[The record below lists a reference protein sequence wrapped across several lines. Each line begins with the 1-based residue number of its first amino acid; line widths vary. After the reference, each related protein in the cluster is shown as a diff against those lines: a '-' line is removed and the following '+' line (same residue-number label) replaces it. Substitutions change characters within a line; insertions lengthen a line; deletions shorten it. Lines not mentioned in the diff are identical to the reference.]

1 MNSSDVLS
9 LALAVAK
16 VGGGALIINSDND
29 KDGWVRIPDA
39 VESGYAF
46 AVDPKPH
53 IVPLDLDGSELFELG
68 RKVKKWAEERLGAR
82 CVLTQSGREGHGHLW
97 VVLPPDVSANEFH
110 AELIANYDFPS
121 GSIRRSQG
129 TGRIMTTRPPLSPHR
144 LGLPVAL
151 VEPQTVSEALEIF
164 NSYESRNGLTPWYT
178 RLLREGDFQGRYVMP
193 DGTPA
198 RHKLAA
204 AIAVGAIHGG
214 LSRDSYVTLM
224 LDPRNKGGEKYQEIE
239 ERHSRGLAARALED
253 TYDNVQRWIDANG
266 VKPGFDTEKV
276 VLQLSEFLDVAEW
289 FPWPGRTGSSD
300 RAILMGLI
308 EISIRYTTIAP
319 LASIRDL
326 HLATGKAKTTV
337 SNALKRLRDNGWI
350 ETKFKGSPED
360 GRASIYWLNLQ
371 KCNEIRTHSFCPPRN
386 EYVLVN
392 SRILQ
397 DHELFRSSKGLS
409 GRPSE
414 IYWKLERD
422 WLSISDAA
430 KVTGLPRHSVRAA
443 LKRLAGF
450 GLAEVERGSG
460 PKGGD
465 LYRCLDVN
473 REYLDQ
479 LAQELG
485 VFVESEI
492 RRERVKRER
501 QGFVPRSGSLA
512 A

>member
-16 VGGGALIINSDND
+16 VGGGALIINADND

-39 VESGYAF
+39 VESGHAF

-53 IVPLDLDGSELFELG
+53 IVPLDLDGSDLFELG
-68 RKVKKWAEERLGAR
+68 RKVKTWAEERIGAR

-97 VVLPPDVSANEFH
+97 VVLPPDLSAEEFH
-110 AELIANYDFPS
+110 AALIANYDFPS
-121 GSIRRSQG
+121 GSIRRSQN

-144 LGLPVAL
+144 LGYPVAL

-164 NSYESRNGLTPWYT
+164 NFFDRRNGLTPWY
-178 RLLREGDFQGRYVMP
+178 RQLLREGDFLGRYRMP

-204 AIAVGAIHGG
+204 AIAVGAIHGN
-214 LSRDSYVTLM
+214 LSRDEYVRLM

-239 ERHSRGLAARALED
+239 ERSGRAARDLED
-253 TYDNVQRWIDANG
+253 TYDNAQRWVQENN
-266 VKPGFDTEKV
+266 VRPGFDPGTV
-276 VLQLSEFLDVAEW
+276 VLQLAEYQDIAEGFHW
-289 FPWPGRTGSSD
+289 AGRTGSSD
-300 RAILMGLI
+300 RSVLMELI
-308 EISIRYTTIAP
+308 EISFRHVTIAP

-337 SNALKRLRDNGWI
+337 SSALKRLREDGWI
-350 ETKFKGSPED
+350 EPKSKGAPGD
-360 GRASIYWLNLQ
+360 ALASIYWLNLQ
-371 KCNEIRTHSFCPPRN
+371 KCNEIRTHSLCPPKN
-386 EYVLVN
+386 EYVLDN
-392 SRILQ
+392 SHILK

-414 IYWKLERD
+414 IYWKLDRD
-422 WLSISDAA
+422 WLSISEAA
-430 KVTGLPRHSVRAA
+430 KVTGLPKHSVRAA
-443 LKRLAGF
+443 LKRLVDF
-450 GLAEVERGSG
+450 GLAEVDKGSG

-465 LYRCLDVN
+465 LYRCLDVD
-473 REYLDQ
+473 RDYLDQ

-485 VFVESEI
+485 VFVENEI

-501 QGFVPRSGSLA
+501 QGFGLRSGSIA